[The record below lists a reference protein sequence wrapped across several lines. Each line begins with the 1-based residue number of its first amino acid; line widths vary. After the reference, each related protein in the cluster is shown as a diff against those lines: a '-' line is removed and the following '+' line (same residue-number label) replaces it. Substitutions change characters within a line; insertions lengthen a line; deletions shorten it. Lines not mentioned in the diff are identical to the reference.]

1 MSGNKWFAVDVFA
14 DETATDAVES
24 AFAMF
29 DCLGTETYRP
39 LAAANEPV
47 RVSAYFDG
55 APPSDEEVS
64 RRLNETLGL
73 HGFSSAMV
81 NGIQYRSLADAD
93 WLAEWKKHWQ
103 PVEVGP
109 FIIAPPWA
117 EVAETDKQ
125 VIRIEPQMAFGT
137 GTHETTQLCLKAIG
151 EHYAPSM
158 SLLDVGTGTGILAIA
173 AAKIATEN
181 TEKKIGVVSSA
192 ARILAC
198 DTDPDSIAIARKNA
212 ILNGVADYIDFF
224 QGSIDP
230 NPPPFDIVV
239 ANLTLDVII
248 PILPLLLATAQKSLI
263 LSGILIEQE
272 NDVRRAL
279 ADLDVIDVTVDR
291 SGEWVSL
298 RVLLSGV
305 SLAAGP

>member
-1 MSGNKWFAVDVFA
+1 MSGNKWFAVDIFA
-14 DETATDAVES
+14 DEAATDAVEA

-39 LAAANEPV
+39 LAAVNEPV

-64 RRLNETLGL
+64 WRLNETLGL

-81 NGIQYRSLADAD
+81 NGIQYRSVADAD

-109 FIIAPPWA
+109 FVVAPPWA
-117 EVAETDKQ
+117 DVAETDKH

-137 GTHETTQLCLKAIG
+137 GTHATTQLCLRAIDRFFQ
-151 EHYAPSM
+151 PPM

-173 AAKIATEN
+173 AAKLGGSN
-181 TEKKIGVVSSA
+181 VF
-192 ARILAC
+192 AC
-198 DTDPDSIAIARKNA
+198 DTDPDSIAIARENA
-212 ILNGVADYIDFF
+212 LLNGVADRIEFLEGPID
-224 QGSIDP
+224 G
-230 NPPPFDIVV
+230 NTPPFDIVV
-239 ANLTLDVII
+239 ANLTLDVIV
-248 PILPLLLATAQKSLI
+248 PLLPLLFKTTQKSLI

-272 NDVRRAL
+272 NDARQAL
-279 ADLDVIDVTVDR
+279 ADLGVIGMTVDR
-291 SGEWVSL
+291 SGEWISL
-298 RVLLSGV
+298 SV
-305 SLAAGP
+305 

>member
-14 DETATDAVES
+14 DEAATDAVES

-29 DCLGTETYRP
+29 DCLGTETYWP
-39 LAAANEPV
+39 LAAVNGPV

-55 APPSDEEVS
+55 ALPSDEEVS

-81 NGIQYRSLADAD
+81 NGIQYRSVADAD

-109 FIIAPPWA
+109 FVIAPPWA
-117 EVAETDKQ
+117 DVPETDKL

-137 GTHETTQLCLKAIG
+137 GTHATTQLCLRAIDRFFQ
-151 EHYAPSM
+151 PPM

-173 AAKIATEN
+173 AAKLGGSN
-181 TEKKIGVVSSA
+181 VF
-192 ARILAC
+192 AC
-198 DTDPDSIAIARKNA
+198 DTDPDSIAIARENA
-212 ILNGVADYIDFF
+212 LLNGVADRIEFLEGPID
-224 QGSIDP
+224 G
-230 NPPPFDIVV
+230 NTPPFDIVV
-239 ANLTLDVII
+239 GNLTLDVIV
-248 PILPLLLATAQKSLI
+248 PMLPLLLKTAQESLI

-272 NDVRRAL
+272 NDARQTL
-279 ADLDVIDVTVDR
+279 ADLDVIDVTVEC
-291 SGEWVSL
+291 SGEWISL
-298 RVLLSGV
+298 NV
-305 SLAAGP
+305 